1 MRSPFNEKFGIQ
13 SEDLSDGSVA
23 LSLEVD
29 SGYANEIG
37 AVHGG
42 VALFLLD
49 GAMGRAAGRTLEPGQ
64 GCATIQLTT
73 QFLAPA
79 QGRLRAVGR
88 VVKRGRSVAFLEGEC
103 LRQDGTLVARAIGS
117 WAIRPNRNP

>member
-1 MRSPFNEKFGIQ
+1 MRSPFNERFGIQ
-13 SEDLSDGSVA
+13 SEDLVDGSVA
-23 LSLEVD
+23 LSLPTD
-29 SGYANEIG
+29 ASLHNEIG

-42 VALFLLD
+42 VAMLLLD

-64 GCATIQLTT
+64 GCATIQFTA

-88 VVKRGRSVAFLEGEC
+88 VVKRGRNVAFLEGEC
-103 LRQDGTLVARAIGS
+103 TREDGMLVARAIGS
-117 WAIRPNRNP
+117 WAIR

>member
-1 MRSPFNEKFGIQ
+1 MHSPLNEKFGIQ
-13 SEDLSDGSVA
+13 TEDLADGTVA
-23 LSLEVD
+23 LSLATD
-29 SGYANEIG
+29 ASYLNEIG

-42 VALFLLD
+42 VTMLLLD

-64 GCATIQLTT
+64 GCATIQFTA

-79 QGRLRAVGR
+79 QGKLRAIGR

-103 LRQDGTLVARAIGS
+103 RREDGTLIARAVGS
-117 WAIRPNRNP
+117 WAIRGGNA

>member
-1 MRSPFNEKFGIQ
+1 MHSPLNAKFGI
-13 SEDLSDGSVA
+13 STEDLPDGTVA
-23 LSLEVD
+23 LALATDASCH
-29 SGYANEIG
+29 NEIG

-42 VALFLLD
+42 LAMLLLD

-64 GCATIQLTT
+64 GCATIQFSV

-88 VVKRGRSVAFLEGEC
+88 IVKRGRSVAFLEGEC
-103 LRQDGTLVARAIGS
+103 TREDGTLIARAHGS
-117 WAIRPNRNP
+117 WAIR